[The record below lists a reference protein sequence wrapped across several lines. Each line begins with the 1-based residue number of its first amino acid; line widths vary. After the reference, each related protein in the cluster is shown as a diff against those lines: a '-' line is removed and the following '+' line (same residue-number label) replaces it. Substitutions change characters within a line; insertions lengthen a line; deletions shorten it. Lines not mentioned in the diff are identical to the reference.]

1 MKSKKRT
8 QSFFEENNYI
18 VIKKVIS
25 SELASF
31 IYIYFQN
38 KRKVFTHM
46 MEHKFLSPYD
56 TTWGT
61 FNDGQIPNTYS
72 HYADMAMETLL
83 ARTLLKKVAALLSEI
98 WRQSSRTYLCLKGNP
113 SRLPV
118 ETPKK
123 SLPT

>member
-1 MKSKKRT
+1 MKNKKQSK
-8 QSFFEENNYI
+8 SFFEENNYV

-25 SELASF
+25 QELASF

-38 KRKVFTHM
+38 KRKVASHL

-72 HYADMAMETLL
+72 HYAAMAMET
-83 ARTLLKKVAALLSEI
+83 
-98 WRQSSRTYLCLKGNP
+98 
-113 SRLPV
+113 
-118 ETPKK
+118 
-123 SLPT
+123 